1 MLRDF
6 YAEMKANGFKPM
18 KYSLYN
24 KLDDSGYIIQLKNE
38 YNEVFSIDDF
48 ECYQFKLTDEEK
60 MFLRLNG
67 KNMVRSVN
75 ELVDKL
81 KWCDKVK
88 IDIDKENGTICVAK
102 IKDVEI

>member
-6 YAEMKANGFKPM
+6 YGEMKTNGFKPM

-88 IDIDKENGTICVAK
+88 IDIDKENGTIYVAK

>member
-6 YAEMKANGFKPM
+6 YEELKTNGFSPM
-18 KYSLYN
+18 KYSIYN

-38 YNEVFSIDDF
+38 YGEIFSVDDF

-67 KNMVRSVN
+67 KNMCRSVN
-75 ELVDKL
+75 NLIERFKGNN
-81 KWCDKVK
+81 KIK
-88 IDIDKENGTICVAK
+88 IDIDKENGTIWVAK
-102 IKDVEI
+102 LKEIEI

>member
-1 MLRDF
+1 
-6 YAEMKANGFKPM
+6 M

-38 YNEVFSIDDF
+38 YNEIFSIDDF
-48 ECYQFKLTDEEK
+48 EYYQFNLTDEEK

-88 IDIDKENGTICVAK
+88 IDIDKENGTIYVVK
-102 IKDVEI
+102 LKDVEI